1 VQRAQ
6 APMLVKTLVATWL
19 LGWRKA
25 WIPQN
30 GRLPL
35 WVEVAMGVVSV
46 SVLVVL
52 FTALILRGH

>member
-1 VQRAQ
+1 
-6 APMLVKTLVATWL
+6 MLVKNLVATWL